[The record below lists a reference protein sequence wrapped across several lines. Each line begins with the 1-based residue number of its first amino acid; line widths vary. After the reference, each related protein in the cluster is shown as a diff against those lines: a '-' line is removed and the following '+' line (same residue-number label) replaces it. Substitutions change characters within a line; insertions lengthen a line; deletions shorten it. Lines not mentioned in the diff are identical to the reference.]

1 MQINWVR
8 KEIPACENQ
17 ALKVSKFQNEFMKSW
32 FLPKYEP
39 NIVRISA
46 LNCATLQ
53 GRNPYNFWF
62 IFWENRWLY
71 KFILKLTDL
80 YDIFSSSKGS
90 ADDSQKGSV
99 PKTIVEPSQAPSSN
113 KADGS
118 SPPLLSTGAKAK
130 RPKTSGGAAGVGASV
145 KRTTS
150 EMKNDLA
157 PKTKQV
163 GLTGRKLSRDRKKI

>member
-1 MQINWVR
+1 MLPQNFQKNIN
-8 KEIPACENQ
+8 C
-17 ALKVSKFQNEFMKSW
+17 F
-32 FLPKYEP
+32 
-39 NIVRISA
+39 
-46 LNCATLQ
+46 
-53 GRNPYNFWF
+53 
-62 IFWENRWLY
+62 
-71 KFILKLTDL
+71 

-99 PKTIVEPSQAPSSN
+99 PKTIVEPSQAPSSK

-130 RPKTSGGAAGVGASV
+130 RPKTSGGGGGGVAGVGASV

-157 PKTKQV
+157 PKTMQA

>member
-1 MQINWVR
+1 MSTLCTHKYKSLKDCFYRICKTINC
-8 KEIPACENQ
+8 P
-17 ALKVSKFQNEFMKSW
+17 
-32 FLPKYEP
+32 
-39 NIVRISA
+39 
-46 LNCATLQ
+46 
-53 GRNPYNFWF
+53 
-62 IFWENRWLY
+62 
-71 KFILKLTDL
+71 

-99 PKTIVEPSQAPSSN
+99 PKTIVEPSQAPSSK

-130 RPKTSGGAAGVGASV
+130 RPKTSGGGAAGVGASV

>member
-1 MQINWVR
+1 MANNFGITVSAETLFSCIKISPFELIVTVKGSWSSG
-8 KEIPACENQ
+8 KE
-17 ALKVSKFQNEFMKSW
+17 
-32 FLPKYEP
+32 
-39 NIVRISA
+39 
-46 LNCATLQ
+46 
-53 GRNPYNFWF
+53 
-62 IFWENRWLY
+62 
-71 KFILKLTDL
+71 
-80 YDIFSSSKGS
+80 S

-99 PKTIVEPSQAPSSN
+99 PKTIVEPSQAPSSK

-130 RPKTSGGAAGVGASV
+130 RPKTSGGGGGGVAGVGASV

-157 PKTKQV
+157 PKTMQA

>member
-1 MQINWVR
+1 MNMDFIKVQEIKDASPKFAKNIN
-8 KEIPACENQ
+8 C
-17 ALKVSKFQNEFMKSW
+17 F
-32 FLPKYEP
+32 
-39 NIVRISA
+39 
-46 LNCATLQ
+46 
-53 GRNPYNFWF
+53 
-62 IFWENRWLY
+62 
-71 KFILKLTDL
+71 

-99 PKTIVEPSQAPSSN
+99 PKTIVEPSQAPSSK

-130 RPKTSGGAAGVGASV
+130 RPKTSGGGGAAGVGASV

-163 GLTGRKLSRDRKKI
+163 GLTGRKLSRDRKKIKSVAKITF

>member
-1 MQINWVR
+1 MLYEYVIHKSTKNGKCFNKICKNIN
-8 KEIPACENQ
+8 C
-17 ALKVSKFQNEFMKSW
+17 S
-32 FLPKYEP
+32 
-39 NIVRISA
+39 
-46 LNCATLQ
+46 
-53 GRNPYNFWF
+53 
-62 IFWENRWLY
+62 
-71 KFILKLTDL
+71 

-99 PKTIVEPSQAPSSN
+99 PKTIVEPSQGPSSK

-130 RPKTSGGAAGVGASV
+130 RPKTGGGAAGVGASV

-157 PKTKQV
+157 PKTKQA

>member
-1 MQINWVR
+1 MYFL
-8 KEIPACENQ
+8 KEQEIKDAST
-17 ALKVSKFQNEFMKSW
+17 KFSKK
-32 FLPKYEP
+32 
-39 NIVRISA
+39 NIDCS
-46 LNCATLQ
+46 
-53 GRNPYNFWF
+53 
-62 IFWENRWLY
+62 
-71 KFILKLTDL
+71 

-99 PKTIVEPSQAPSSN
+99 PKTIVEPSQAPSSK

-118 SPPLLSTGAKAK
+118 SPPLHSTGAKAK
-130 RPKTSGGAAGVGASV
+130 RPKTSGGGAAGVGASV

-157 PKTKQV
+157 PKTKQA